1 MLKNINPNLLLAI
14 GILTMTA
21 THMSYNIDIIAW
33 IAYVPFLIYLSLTKG
48 LKSRLLFVVALILAW
63 SLVTAKII
71 TPPIPYAMVFL
82 YAIPISLFHLP
93 AYLIW
98 DKFKQHKGSFILFP
112 AILTLME
119 WLQYTFTPF
128 ASWGA
133 AAYTQA
139 HSIAIVQTVSLLGMA
154 GLSFLIYW
162 VNISITEIILT
173 KKLRYFNFQIPILAL
188 ILLILFGTA
197 RLYTNT
203 SKQIPTM
210 TVAAVGTDSAVSGLP
225 LPSKESNDS
234 VKNALFERTK
244 RAANNHAQLIVWNEA
259 AVFILP
265 DDEAK
270 WQAALSTLAAEH
282 KISLVASYVVPIS
295 ITPLKY
301 ENKYLYINSI
311 GAIDYTY
318 HKHQPVPGEPSAK
331 GKELLKVFD
340 IAGSKISGA
349 ICYDYDFPYLA
360 KEIGQL
366 KADIVAIPSSDWRGI
381 DPLHSQ
387 MAAFR
392 AIEQGHS
399 IIRSTRFG
407 LSAAITPY
415 GEMVAQMSSF
425 DKNDKIMTAELPVKS
440 VATVYSIIGDA
451 FIYLCMGFIAVFW
464 INSYIHTKN
473 SENTQESIGLGSF

>member
-1 MLKNINPNLLLAI
+1 MLKNINPKLLLVI

-21 THMSYNIDIIAW
+21 THMSYSIDIIAW

-63 SLVTAKII
+63 SFVTAKII
-71 TPPIPYAMVFL
+71 TPPIPYTMVFL

-98 DKFKQHKGSFILFP
+98 DKFKQYKGSFILFP

-128 ASWGA
+128 ASWGV

-139 HSIAIVQTVSLLGMA
+139 HSIAIVQAVSLLGMA

-162 VNISITEIILT
+162 VNISITEIILN
-173 KKLRYFNFQIPILAL
+173 KKLHYFNFQIPILVL
-188 ILLILFGTA
+188 TLLVLFGTA
-197 RLYTNT
+197 RFYTNT
-203 SKQIPTM
+203 SKQILTM
-210 TVAAVGTDSAVSGLP
+210 TVAAVGTDSEVSGLP

-234 VKNALFERTK
+234 IKNALFERTK

-265 DDEAK
+265 EDEAK
-270 WQAALSTLAAEH
+270 WQATLSALVAQL

-295 ITPLKY
+295 ISPLKY
-301 ENKYLYINSI
+301 ENKYLYINST
-311 GAIDYTY
+311 GAIDYSY
-318 HKHQPVPGEPSAK
+318 HKHQPVPGEPSEK
-331 GKELLKVFD
+331 GKEPLKVMD
-340 IAGSKISGA
+340 IAGTKVSGA

-360 KEIGQL
+360 REIGQL

-392 AIEQGHS
+392 AVEQGHS

-425 DKNDKIMTAELPVKS
+425 DRNNKIMIAELPVKG
-440 VATVYSIIGDA
+440 VTTVYSVIGDA
-451 FIYLCMGFIAVFW
+451 FIYLCMGFILAFLL
-464 INSYIHTKN
+464 INNRIS
-473 SENTQESIGLGSF
+473 SEKQPNTEVI

>member
-1 MLKNINPNLLLAI
+1 MLHKIKPIWYLII
-14 GILTMTA
+14 GIISLSA
-21 THMSYNIDIIAW
+21 AHLSYSIDLIAW

-48 LKSRLLFVVALILAW
+48 LKSRLLFVLALVIAW
-63 SLVTAKII
+63 SFATAKII
-71 TPPIPYAMVFL
+71 TPPIPFAMVFL

-98 DKFKQHKGSFILFP
+98 DKFKQYKGSFVLFP

-119 WLQYTFTPF
+119 WIQYTFTPF

-133 AAYTQA
+133 AAYTQL
-139 HSIAIVQTVSLLGMA
+139 HNIAIMQTVSLFGMA

-162 VNISITEIILT
+162 LNIAITEIILN
-173 KKLRYFNFQIPILAL
+173 KKLHYFNLQLPVTAL
-188 ILLILFGTA
+188 ILGILFGTV
-197 RLYTNT
+197 RFYTSALKPIT
-203 SKQIPTM
+203 TM
-210 TVAAVGTDSAVSGLP
+210 TVAAVGTDSDVSGLP
-225 LPSKESNDS
+225 LPSKEKNDS

-244 RAANNHAQLIVWNEA
+244 TAANNHAQLIVWNEA

-265 DDEAK
+265 EDEAK
-270 WQAALSTLAAEH
+270 WQADLSAWVAQL
-282 KISLVASYVVPIS
+282 KITLVAAYVVPSS

-301 ENKYLYINSI
+301 ENKYLYIDSMGTI
-311 GAIDYTY
+311 IYTY

-331 GKELLKVFD
+331 GKEPLKIFD
-340 IAGSKISGA
+340 RTGTKVSGF

-360 KEIGQL
+360 RQMGHL

-399 IIRSTRFG
+399 IVRSTRFG
-407 LSAAITPY
+407 LSAAINPY
-415 GEMVAQMSSF
+415 GQMVA
-425 DKNDKIMTAELPVKS
+425 
-440 VATVYSIIGDA
+440 
-451 FIYLCMGFIAVFW
+451 
-464 INSYIHTKN
+464 
-473 SENTQESIGLGSF
+473 

>member
-1 MLKNINPNLLLAI
+1 MVDKIKPVWYLVM
-14 GILTMTA
+14 GIISMTA
-21 THMSYNIDIIAW
+21 VHMSYSIDIIAW
-33 IAYVPFLIYLSLTKG
+33 IAYVPFLLYLSLTEG
-48 LKSRLLFVVALILAW
+48 LKSRLLFVLALILSW
-63 SLVTAKII
+63 SFVTAKII
-71 TPPIPYAMVFL
+71 TPPIPFVMVFL

-98 DKFKQHKGSFILFP
+98 DKFKQHKGSVILFP

-119 WLQYTFTPF
+119 WIQYTFTPF

-133 AAYTQA
+133 AAYTQL
-139 HSIAIVQTVSLLGMA
+139 HNLPIMQTVSLFGMA

-162 VNISITEIILT
+162 LNISITEIIGD
-173 KKLRYFNFQIPILAL
+173 KKLHYFNLQMPVTAL
-188 ILLILFGTA
+188 ICLILFGTA
-197 RLYTNT
+197 RLYIPA
-203 SKQIPTM
+203 SKPMTTM
-210 TVAAVGTDSAVSGLP
+210 MVAAVGTDSEVSGLP
-225 LPSKESNDS
+225 LPSKENNDS
-234 VKNALFERTK
+234 IKNALFERTK
-244 RAANNHAQLIVWNEA
+244 TAANSNAQFIVWNEA

-265 DDEAK
+265 EDEAK
-270 WQAALSTLAAEH
+270 WQADLSVLVAQL

-295 ITPLKY
+295 IAPLKY
-301 ENKYLYINSI
+301 ENKYLYINST
-311 GAIDYTY
+311 GSIDYTY

-331 GKELLKVFD
+331 GKEPLKVFD
-340 IAGSKISGA
+340 IAGTKVSGA

-360 KEIGQL
+360 QEIGQL

-407 LSAAITPY
+407 LSAAMTPY

-425 DKNDKIMTAELPVKS
+425 DTNDKIMIAELPVKG
-440 VATVYSIIGDA
+440 VKTVYAVCGDA
-451 FIYLCMGFIAVFW
+451 FVYLCMGFIVFFF
-464 INSYIHTKN
+464 INRGKN
-473 SENTQESIGLGSF
+473 NKNTEGGTQPTNA

>member
-1 MLKNINPNLLLAI
+1 V
-14 GILTMTA
+14 
-21 THMSYNIDIIAW
+21 HMSYSIDNLAW

-48 LKSRLLFVVALILAW
+48 LKSRLFFVLALILAW
-63 SLVTAKII
+63 SFVTAKII

-98 DKFKQHKGSFILFP
+98 DKFKEHKWSFILFP

-119 WLQYTFTPF
+119 WIQYTFTPF

-133 AAYTQA
+133 AAYTQV
-139 HSIAIVQTVSLLGMA
+139 HTLTIIQSVSLFGMA
-154 GLSFLIYW
+154 GLSFLVYW
-162 VNISITEIILT
+162 INVSITEIILN
-173 KKLRYFNFQIPILAL
+173 KKLNYFNFQIPITAL
-188 ILLILFGTA
+188 ICLFLFGIA
-197 RLYTNT
+197 RLYTSSEPT
-203 SKQIPTM
+203 KTM
-210 TVAAVGTDSAVSGLP
+210 TVAAVGTDSEVSGLP
-225 LPSKESNDS
+225 LPSKEQNDT

-244 RAANNHAQLIVWNEA
+244 IAANRNAKFIVWNEA

-265 DDEAK
+265 EDEAK
-270 WQAALSTLAAEH
+270 WQLDLSELVKPL

-301 ENKYLYINSI
+301 ENKYLYINSK
-311 GAIDYTY
+311 GVIDYTY

-331 GKELLKVFD
+331 GKEPLKVFD
-340 IAGSKISGA
+340 IAGTKVSGA

-360 KEIGQL
+360 REIGKL

-399 IIRSTRFG
+399 IVRSTRFG

-415 GEMVAQMSSF
+415 GQMVAQMSSF
-425 DKNDKIMTAELPVKS
+425 DKNDKIMMAELPVRG
-440 VATVYSIIGDA
+440 VTTVYSIIGDA
-451 FIYLCMGFIAVFW
+451 FIYLCMGFVLMFFV
-464 INSYIHTKN
+464 YCKFKK
-473 SENTQESIGLGSF
+473 E

>member
-1 MLKNINPNLLLAI
+1 MLKNINPKWWLAL
-14 GILTMTA
+14 GIVTMSA
-21 THMSYNIDIIAW
+21 THMSYSIDIIAW
-33 IAYVPFLIYLSLTKG
+33 IAYVPFLMYLSLTNG
-48 LKSRLLFVVALILAW
+48 WKSRLLFVFALIVAW
-63 SLVTAKII
+63 SFVTAKII
-71 TPPIPYAMVFL
+71 SPPIPYAMVFL

-98 DKFKQHKGSFILFP
+98 NKFKQYKGSFILFP

-133 AAYTQA
+133 AAYTQL
-139 HSIAIVQTVSLLGMA
+139 HTPIFMQTVSLFGMA
-154 GLSFLIYW
+154 GLSFLIYLF
-162 VNISITEIILT
+162 NIAITEILLN
-173 KKLRYFNFQIPILAL
+173 KKLHYFNLQLPVTAL
-188 ILLILFGTA
+188 ICLILFGTA
-197 RLYTNT
+197 RLYTPT
-203 SKQIPTM
+203 SKPITTM
-210 TVAAVGTDSAVSGLP
+210 TVAAVGTDSEVSGLP
-225 LPSKESNDS
+225 LPSKEQNDS
-234 VKNALFERTK
+234 VKNTLFERTK
-244 RAANNHAQLIVWNEA
+244 MAANSNAQFIVWNEA

-265 DDEAK
+265 EDEAK
-270 WQAALSTLAAEH
+270 WQADLSAMVAQL

-301 ENKYLYINSI
+301 ENKYLYINST
-311 GAIDYTY
+311 GTIDYTY

-331 GKELLKVFD
+331 GKEPLKVFD
-340 IAGSKISGA
+340 IAGTKVSGA

-360 KEIGQL
+360 REIGQL
-366 KADIVAIPSSDWRGI
+366 KADIVAIPSSDWKGI

-399 IIRSTRFG
+399 IVRSTRFG

-425 DKNDKIMTAELPVKS
+425 DENDKIMMAELPVKGVS
-440 VATVYSIIGDA
+440 TVYSVIGDA
-451 FIYLCMGFIAVFW
+451 FIYLCMGFILVFFF
-464 INSYIHTKN
+464 NYAFKKPQ
-473 SENTQESIGLGSF
+473 NTEGV

>member
-1 MLKNINPNLLLAI
+1 MLHKIKPIWYLII
-14 GILTMTA
+14 GIISLSA
-21 THMSYNIDIIAW
+21 AHLSYSIDLIAW

-48 LKSRLLFVVALILAW
+48 LKSRLLFVLALVIAW
-63 SLVTAKII
+63 SFATAKII
-71 TPPIPYAMVFL
+71 TPPIPFAMVFL

-98 DKFKQHKGSFILFP
+98 DKFKQYKGSFVLFP

-119 WLQYTFTPF
+119 WIQYTFTPF

-133 AAYTQA
+133 AAYTQL
-139 HSIAIVQTVSLLGMA
+139 HNIAIMQTVSLFGMA

-162 VNISITEIILT
+162 LNIAITEIILN
-173 KKLRYFNFQIPILAL
+173 KKLHYFNLQLPVTAL
-188 ILLILFGTA
+188 ILGILFGTV
-197 RLYTNT
+197 RFYTSALKPIT
-203 SKQIPTM
+203 TM
-210 TVAAVGTDSAVSGLP
+210 TVAAVGTDSDVSGLP
-225 LPSKESNDS
+225 LPSKEKNDS

-244 RAANNHAQLIVWNEA
+244 TAANNHAQLIVWNEA

-265 DDEAK
+265 EDEAK
-270 WQAALSTLAAEH
+270 WQADLSAWVAQL
-282 KISLVASYVVPIS
+282 KITLVAAYVVPSS

-301 ENKYLYINSI
+301 ENKYLYIDSMGTI
-311 GAIDYTY
+311 IYTY

-331 GKELLKVFD
+331 GKEPLKIFD
-340 IAGSKISGA
+340 RTGTKVSGF

-360 KEIGQL
+360 RQMGHL

-399 IIRSTRFG
+399 IVRSTRFG
-407 LSAAITPY
+407 LSAAINPY
-415 GEMVAQMSSF
+415 GQMVAQMSSF
-425 DKNDKIMTAELPVKS
+425 DKNDKIMIAQLPVKGLT
-440 VATVYSIIGDA
+440 TVYSVIGDA
-451 FIYLCMGFIAVFW
+451 FIYLCMGFALAFF
-464 INSYIHTKN
+464 INYAFKKDL
-473 SENTQESIGLGSF
+473 NTEGV

>member
-1 MLKNINPNLLLAI
+1 MLKNINPKLLLVI

-21 THMSYNIDIIAW
+21 THMSYSIDIIAW
-33 IAYVPFLIYLSLTKG
+33 IAYVPFLIYLSITKG

-63 SLVTAKII
+63 SFVTAKII

-98 DKFKQHKGSFILFP
+98 DKFKQYNGSFVLFP
-112 AILTLME
+112 AILTIME

-128 ASWGA
+128 ASWGV

-139 HSIAIVQTVSLLGMA
+139 HSIVIMQTVSLLGMA

-162 VNISITEIILT
+162 VNISITEIILN
-173 KKLRYFNFQIPILAL
+173 KNLHYFNFQIPMLAL
-188 ILLILFGTA
+188 VLLVLFGTA
-197 RLYTNT
+197 RFYTSISNPIT
-203 SKQIPTM
+203 TM
-210 TVAAVGTDSAVSGLP
+210 TVAAVGTDSEVSGLP
-225 LPSKESNDS
+225 LPSKEKNDS

-265 DDEAK
+265 EDEAK
-270 WQAALSTLAAEH
+270 WQADLSALVAPL
-282 KISLVASYVVPIS
+282 KISLVASYVVPVS

-301 ENKYLYINSI
+301 ENKYVYINST

-318 HKHQPVPGEPSAK
+318 HKHQPVPGEPSEK
-331 GKELLKVFD
+331 GKEPLKVF
-340 IAGSKISGA
+340 KIESTKVSGA

-425 DKNDKIMTAELPVKS
+425 DKNDKIMIAELPVKGVTTIYS
-440 VATVYSIIGDA
+440 VISDA
-451 FIYLCMGFIAVFW
+451 FICLCMGFVLLFFL
-464 INSYIHTKN
+464 
-473 SENTQESIGLGSF
+473 NTETNIKRNNTT

>member
-1 MLKNINPNLLLAI
+1 
-14 GILTMTA
+14 MTA
-21 THMSYNIDIIAW
+21 IHMSYSIDIIAW
-33 IAYVPFLIYLSLTKG
+33 IAYVPFLIYLSLTEG
-48 LKSRLLFVVALILAW
+48 LKSRLLFILALILAW
-63 SLVTAKII
+63 SFVTAKII
-71 TPPIPYAMVFL
+71 TPPIPFAMVFL

-98 DKFKQHKGSFILFP
+98 DKFKQYKGSFVLFP

-119 WLQYTFTPF
+119 WIQYTFTPF

-133 AAYTQA
+133 AAYTQL
-139 HSIAIVQTVSLLGMA
+139 HTPIFMQTVSLFGMA

-162 VNISITEIILT
+162 LNIAVTEIILN
-173 KKLRYFNFQIPILAL
+173 KKLHYFNLQLPVTAL

-197 RLYTNT
+197 RFYALT
-203 SKQIPTM
+203 SQPITTM
-210 TVAAVGTDSAVSGLP
+210 TVAAVGTDSEVSGLP
-225 LPSKESNDS
+225 LPSKEKNDS
-234 VKNALFERTK
+234 IKNALFERTK
-244 RAANNHAQLIVWNEA
+244 MAAYQNAQFIVWNEA

-265 DDEAK
+265 EDETK
-270 WQAALSTLAAEH
+270 WQADLSALVAQLKT
-282 KISLVASYVVPIS
+282 SLVAAYVVPIS

-301 ENKYLYINSI
+301 ENKYLYINSM
-311 GAIDYTY
+311 GTIDYTY

-331 GKELLKVFD
+331 GKEPLKVFD
-340 IAGSKISGA
+340 IAGTKVSGA

-360 KEIGQL
+360 REIGQL

-399 IIRSTRFG
+399 IVRSTRFG

-425 DKNDKIMTAELPVKS
+425 DKNDKIMIAELPVKG
-440 VATVYSIIGDA
+440 VTTVYSVIGDA
-451 FIYLCMGFIAVFW
+451 FIYLCMGFVLAFFFNSVFQ
-464 INSYIHTKN
+464 KN
-473 SENTQESIGLGSF
+473 KNFILIQLML

>member
-1 MLKNINPNLLLAI
+1 MLKNINPNLLLVI

-21 THMSYNIDIIAW
+21 THMSYSIDIIVW

-63 SLVTAKII
+63 SFVTAKII
-71 TPPIPYAMVFL
+71 TSPIPYSMIFL
-82 YAIPISLFHLP
+82 YAIPISFFHLP

-98 DKFKQHKGSFILFP
+98 DKFKQHKGAFILFP
-112 AILTLME
+112 AIFTLME

-128 ASWGA
+128 ASWGV

-139 HSIAIVQTVSLLGMA
+139 HSIIIMQTVSLLGMA

-162 VNISITEIILT
+162 VNISITEILLN
-173 KKLRYFNFQIPILAL
+173 KKLHYFNFQIPVLVL
-188 ILLILFGTA
+188 ILLVLFGTA
-197 RLYTNT
+197 RFYTNT

-210 TVAAVGTDSAVSGLP
+210 TVAAVGTDSEVSGLP
-225 LPSKESNDS
+225 LPSKEINDN

-244 RAANNHAQLIVWNEA
+244 RAASNHAQLIVWNEA

-265 DDEAK
+265 EDEVK
-270 WQAALSTLAAEH
+270 WQTTLSTLVAKL
-282 KISLVASYVVPIS
+282 KISLVASYVVPLSIS
-295 ITPLKY
+295 PLKY
-301 ENKYLYINSI
+301 ENKYLYINST
-311 GAIDYTY
+311 GTIDYLY
-318 HKHQPVPGEPSAK
+318 HKHQPVPGEPSEK
-331 GKELLKVFD
+331 GKEPLKVMD
-340 IAGSKISGA
+340 IAGTKISGV
-349 ICYDYDFPYLA
+349 IFYDYDFPYLA
-360 KEIGQL
+360 QEIGQI

-399 IIRSTRFG
+399 ILRSTRFG

-425 DKNDKIMTAELPVKS
+425 DKNNKIMIAELPVKGVTTIYS
-440 VATVYSIIGDA
+440 VIGDA
-451 FIYLCMGFIAVFW
+451 FVYLCMGFVLAFFL
-464 INSYIHTKN
+464 INYMNFIQKTAKY
-473 SENTQESIGLGSF
+473 